1 MKLQFAKHSPNELQP
16 EGAPMNLP
24 ARSLPLSPRPLA
36 RRAET
41 QPVAVATIEGQRL
54 PAPMRIASLLVARE
68 ANLMWES
75 IARGSKVPPHRHD
88 DHASIVYLVSGRQRL
103 WIEGAEYEAGPG
115 DAWVHER
122 GVEHSS
128 EALEDCV
135 QIEFKTP
142 ATRTW

>member
-1 MKLQFAKHSPNELQP
+1 MNPLQ
-16 EGAPMNLP
+16 
-24 ARSLPLSPRPLA
+24 RSLIVDEVPVVHKADKPA
-36 RRAET
+36 AEVT
-41 QPVAVATIEGQRL
+41 TVEGEPL
-54 PAPMRIASLLVARE
+54 PAPMRIASLLVGRE

-75 IARGSKVPPHRHD
+75 VARGSKVPPHRHD
-88 DHASIVYLVSGRQRL
+88 DHESIVYLVSGAQRL
-103 WIEGAEYEAGPG
+103 WIAGQEYEARAG

>member
-1 MKLQFAKHSPNELQP
+1 
-16 EGAPMNLP
+16 MNVP
-24 ARSLPLSPRPLA
+24 ARFLPLSPL
-36 RRAET
+36 
-41 QPVAVATIEGQRL
+41 PVARSADMELVEVAALEGKAL
-54 PAPMRIASLLVARE
+54 PAPMRIASLLVGRE

-75 IARGSKVPPHRHD
+75 VARGTKVPPHRHD
-88 DHASIVYLVSGRQRL
+88 DHESIVYLVSGAQRL
-103 WIEGAEYEAGPG
+103 WIEGEEFEARAG

-135 QIEFKTP
+135 QVEFKTP

>member
-1 MKLQFAKHSPNELQP
+1 
-16 EGAPMNLP
+16 MNVP
-24 ARSLPLSPRPLA
+24 QRSLTVDVL
-36 RRAET
+36 
-41 QPVAVATIEGQRL
+41 PVARGADKPAAEVGTVEGKPL
-54 PAPMRIASLLVARE
+54 PAPMRIASLLVGKE

-75 IARGSKVPPHRHD
+75 VARGSKVPPHQHD
-88 DHASIVYLVSGRQRL
+88 DHESIVYLISGAQRL
-103 WIEGAEYEAGPG
+103 WIAGKEYEARAG

>member
-1 MKLQFAKHSPNELQP
+1 
-16 EGAPMNLP
+16 MNGP
-24 ARSLPLSPRPLA
+24 TRFLPLSLLPVA
-36 RRAET
+36 RGAEM
-41 QPVAVATIEGQRL
+41 QPVEVTVLEGRSL
-54 PAPMRIASLLVARE
+54 AAPMRIGSLLVGHE

-75 IARGSKVPPHRHD
+75 VASGTKVPPHRHD
-88 DHASIVYLVSGRQRL
+88 DHESIVYLVSGAQRL
-103 WIEGAEYEAGPG
+103 WIEGIEYEARAG

-122 GVEHSS
+122 GVEHAS

>member
-1 MKLQFAKHSPNELQP
+1 MKDPS
-16 EGAPMNLP
+16 
-24 ARSLPLSPRPLA
+24 RILSPSRLPVGRAAEMAPVEVA
-36 RRAET
+36 RL
-41 QPVAVATIEGQRL
+41 EGKAL
-54 PAPMRIASLLVARE
+54 PAPMRIASLLVGQE

-75 IARGSKVPPHRHD
+75 VARGSKVPPHRHD
-88 DHASIVYLVSGRQRL
+88 DHESIVYLVSGAQRL
-103 WIEGAEYEAGPG
+103 WIAGVEYEARAG

-122 GVEHSS
+122 GVEHAS

>member
-1 MKLQFAKHSPNELQP
+1 
-16 EGAPMNLP
+16 MNS
-24 ARSLPLSPRPLA
+24 RVLSPSP
-36 RRAET
+36 
-41 QPVAVATIEGQRL
+41 QPVGRGAEMEPVEVAVLEGKTL
-54 PAPMRIASLLVARE
+54 PAPMRIASLLVGKE

-75 IARGSKVPPHRHD
+75 VARGSKVPTHRHD
-88 DHASIVYLVSGRQRL
+88 DHESIVYLVSGAQRL
-103 WIEGAEYEAGPG
+103 WIAGEEFIARAG

-135 QIEFKTP
+135 QVEFKTP

>member
-1 MKLQFAKHSPNELQP
+1 
-16 EGAPMNLP
+16 MNAP
-24 ARSLPLSPRPLA
+24 ARSLPLSPQPLA

-41 QPVAVATIEGQRL
+41 QPVEVAAIEGQRL

-88 DHASIVYLVSGRQRL
+88 DHESIVYLVSGRQRL

-122 GVEHSS
+122 GVEHAS

>member
-1 MKLQFAKHSPNELQP
+1 MN
-16 EGAPMNLP
+16 APQ
-24 ARSLPLSPRPLA
+24 RSLVVD
-36 RRAET
+36 EE
-41 QPVAVATIEGQRL
+41 PVAHAADRPAAEVATVEGKRL
-54 PAPMRIASLLVARE
+54 PAPMRIASLLVGRE

-75 IARGSKVPPHRHD
+75 VARGSKVPPHRHD
-88 DHASIVYLVSGRQRL
+88 DHESIVYLISGAQRL
-103 WIEGAEYEAGPG
+103 WIAGKEYEARAG

>member
-1 MKLQFAKHSPNELQP
+1 MDLIART
-16 EGAPMNLP
+16 LP
-24 ARSLPLSPRPLA
+24 ISTRPFA

-41 QPVAVATIEGQRL
+41 APVEVAVIEGRRL
-54 PAPMRIASLLVARE
+54 PAPMQIASLLVGRE

-75 IARGSKVPPHRHD
+75 VAHGTKVPPHRHG
-88 DHASIVYLVSGRQRL
+88 DHESIIYLVSGRQRL
-103 WIEGAEYEAGPG
+103 WVGGAEYEAGPG
-115 DAWVHER
+115 DAWLHER

>member
-1 MKLQFAKHSPNELQP
+1 
-16 EGAPMNLP
+16 MNVP
-24 ARSLPLSPRPLA
+24 PRSLPLSPQPLA
-36 RRAET
+36 RGAEA
-41 QPVAVATIEGQRL
+41 QAVEVASIEGRPL
-54 PAPMRIASLLVARE
+54 PAPMKIASLLVGRE

-88 DHASIVYLVSGRQRL
+88 DHESIVYLLSGRQRL
-103 WIEGAEYEAGPG
+103 WVEGVEYEAGPG

-122 GVEHSS
+122 GVLHSS

>member
-1 MKLQFAKHSPNELQP
+1 MSESQ
-16 EGAPMNLP
+16 
-24 ARSLPLSPRPLA
+24 RSLPLSPRPLA
-36 RRAET
+36 RSTEAPAVE
-41 QPVAVATIEGQRL
+41 VASIEGQLL
-54 PAPMRIASLLVARE
+54 PAPMRIASLLVGCE

-88 DHASIVYLVSGRQRL
+88 DHESIVYLVSGRQRL
-103 WIEGAEYEAGPG
+103 WVDGVEYEAGPG

-122 GVEHSS
+122 GVLHSS

>member
-1 MKLQFAKHSPNELQP
+1 MKDVPT
-16 EGAPMNLP
+16 
-24 ARSLPLSPRPLA
+24 RVLPLSP
-36 RRAET
+36 
-41 QPVAVATIEGQRL
+41 QPVARGADKQPVEVAALEGKTL
-54 PAPMRIASLLVARE
+54 PAPMRIASLLVGRE

-75 IARGSKVPPHRHD
+75 VARGSVVPPHRHD
-88 DHASIVYLVSGRQRL
+88 DHESIVYLVSGAQRL
-103 WIEGAEYEAGPG
+103 WIAGEEYEARAG

>member
-1 MKLQFAKHSPNELQP
+1 MKDPS
-16 EGAPMNLP
+16 
-24 ARSLPLSPRPLA
+24 RTLSPSPLPVGRADEMAPVEVA
-36 RRAET
+36 RL
-41 QPVAVATIEGQRL
+41 EGKAL
-54 PAPMRIASLLVARE
+54 PAPMRIASLLVGQE

-75 IARGSKVPPHRHD
+75 VARGSKVPPHRHD
-88 DHASIVYLVSGRQRL
+88 DHESIVYLVSGAQRL
-103 WIEGAEYEAGPG
+103 WIAGKEYEARAG

-122 GVEHSS
+122 GVEHAS

>member
-1 MKLQFAKHSPNELQP
+1 MSV
-16 EGAPMNLP
+16 P
-24 ARSLPLSPRPLA
+24 ARFLPPSPQPIGRLA
-36 RRAET
+36 ACN
-41 QPVAVATIEGQRL
+41 PVAVAAIEGRPL
-54 PAPMRIASLLVARE
+54 PAPMKIGSLLVGRE

-75 IARGSKVPPHRHD
+75 VAAGSKVPPHRHD
-88 DHASIVYLVSGRQRL
+88 DHASMVYLVSGRQRL
-103 WIEGAEYEAGPG
+103 WVAGVEYEAGPG

>member
-1 MKLQFAKHSPNELQP
+1 MKGPS
-16 EGAPMNLP
+16 
-24 ARSLPLSPRPLA
+24 RSLPLSSRPLA
-36 RRAET
+36 RGAET
-41 QPVAVATIEGQRL
+41 QALEVAAIEGHLL
-54 PAPMRIASLLVARE
+54 PAPMKIASLLVARE

-75 IARGSKVPPHRHD
+75 VARGSKVPPHRHD
-88 DHASIVYLVSGRQRL
+88 DHESIVYLISGRQRL
-103 WIEGAEYEAGPG
+103 SIEGVEYEAGSG

-122 GVEHSS
+122 GIEHSS

>member
-1 MKLQFAKHSPNELQP
+1 MNQP
-16 EGAPMNLP
+16 TRTLALSAQPFVRSGDVAAVEVGA
-24 ARSLPLSPRPLA
+24 
-36 RRAET
+36 
-41 QPVAVATIEGQRL
+41 IEGRRL
-54 PAPMRIASLLVARE
+54 PAPMRIAPMLVARE

-75 IARGSKVPPHRHD
+75 VASGSKVPPHRHE
-88 DHASIVYLVSGRQRL
+88 DHESIVYLISGSQRL
-103 WIEGAEYEAGPG
+103 WIAGVQYEARAG